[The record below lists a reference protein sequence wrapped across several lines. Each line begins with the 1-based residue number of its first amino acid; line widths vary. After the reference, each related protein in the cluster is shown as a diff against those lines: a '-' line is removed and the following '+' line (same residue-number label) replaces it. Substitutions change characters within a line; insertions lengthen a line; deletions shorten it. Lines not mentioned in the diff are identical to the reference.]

1 MRPDVQN
8 TFKGLGVALITP
20 FKRDGQID
28 FTRLSEL
35 VDRVI
40 DNGVDYL
47 LALGTTSEYPT
58 LAPDEKD
65 DVLRCILETN
75 SKRLPVMVGLGGPN
89 TQFMIRKLDHLAQ
102 FDVDAILTV
111 TPYYNKPSQ
120 AGLVAHY
127 KTFAAATDMPV
138 FLYNVPGRTSC
149 NLEAATTLRIAEECP
164 NVVGIKEA
172 SGMMKQ
178 ILQLIAKR
186 PEGFL
191 VISGDDLLTLPLM
204 AAGADGLISV
214 MANAFPKKVADMVHH
229 IMRQELDDARAIH
242 QQLVPLTI
250 DCFKEGSPA
259 GVKAIMSAM
268 SLIDNALRLPL
279 VPVSDKLQEEIV
291 GLLRFLSQISQIF
304 ADLRRNN
311 LR

>member
-1 MRPDVQN
+1 MRPDISQS
-8 TFKGLGVALITP
+8 FKGLGVALITP
-20 FKRDGQID
+20 FTPDGKID
-28 FTRLSEL
+28 YPRLEEL
-35 VDRVI
+35 VNRVI

-75 SKRLPVMVGLGGPN
+75 AKRRPVMVGLGGPN
-89 TQFMIRKLDHLAQ
+89 TQFMIRKLEHLAP

-127 KTFAAATDMPV
+127 KAFTAATDMPV

-149 NLEAATTLRIAEECP
+149 NLEAETTLRIINECP

-172 SGMMKQ
+172 SGKMKQ

-186 PEGFL
+186 PANFM

-214 MANAFPKKVADMVHH
+214 MANAFPAKVAAMVHH
-229 IMRQELDDARAIH
+229 IMKQELEEARRIH
-242 QQLVPLTI
+242 NQLVPLTI

-259 GVKAIMSAM
+259 GVKAIMAAQK
-268 SLIDNALRLPL
+268 LIDNALRLPL
-279 VPVSDKLQEEIV
+279 VPVSEKLQEEIAKLV
-291 GLLRFLSQISQIF
+291 
-304 ADLRRNN
+304 
-311 LR
+311 

>member
-1 MRPDVQN
+1 MRTDMQKA
-8 TFKGLGVALITP
+8 FKGLGVALITP
-20 FKRDGQID
+20 FSEDGKID
-28 FTRLSEL
+28 FNRLSDL
-35 VDRVI
+35 VNRVI

-58 LAPDEKD
+58 LAPPEKD
-65 DVLRCILETN
+65 DILRCILETN
-75 SKRLPVMVGLGGPN
+75 AKRLPVMVGLGGPN
-89 TQFMIRKLDHLAQ
+89 TQFMIRKLEHLAA

-120 AGLVAHY
+120 AGLIAHY

-138 FLYNVPGRTSC
+138 FLYNVPSRTSC

-178 ILQLIAKR
+178 ILQLLAKR
-186 PEGFL
+186 PEDFM

-229 IMRQELDDARAIH
+229 ILANRLDEARTIH
-242 QQLVPLTI
+242 QQLVPLTV

-259 GVKAIMSAM
+259 GVKAIMSAQG
-268 SLIDNALRLPL
+268 LIDNALRLPL
-279 VPVSDKLQEEIV
+279 VPVSEKLQEEIQRLLTV
-291 GLLRFLSQISQIF
+291 GC
-304 ADLRRNN
+304 
-311 LR
+311 

>member
-1 MRPDVQN
+1 MKPNIQQS
-8 TFKGLGVALITP
+8 FKGLGVALVTP
-20 FKRDGQID
+20 FKQDGQID
-28 FTRLSEL
+28 FPRLSEL
-35 VDRVI
+35 VERVI
-40 DNGVDYL
+40 ANGVDYL

-58 LAPDEKD
+58 LAPAEKD

-75 SKRLPVMVGLGGPN
+75 AKRLPVMVGLGGPN
-89 TQFMIRKLDHLAQ
+89 TQFMIRKLEHLAP

-120 AGLVAHY
+120 AGLLEHF
-127 KTFAAATDMPV
+127 KTFTAATDMPV

-149 NLEAATTLRIAEECP
+149 NLEFSTTLQIIEACP

-178 ILQLIAKR
+178 ILQLLARR
-186 PEGFL
+186 PEGFM

-214 MANAFPKKVADMVHH
+214 MANAYPAKVSAMVHH
-229 IMRQELDDARAIH
+229 VMKQELDKARLIH

-250 DCFKEGSPA
+250 NCFKEGSPA
-259 GVKAIMSAM
+259 GVKAILSAQGF
-268 SLIDNALRLPL
+268 IDNALRLPL
-279 VPVSDKLQEEIV
+279 VPVSEKLQEEIGRMV
-291 GLLRFLSQISQIF
+291 SRFQ
-304 ADLRRNN
+304 A
-311 LR
+311 

>member
-1 MRPDVQN
+1 MRKDIQQK
-8 TFKGLGVALITP
+8 FRGLGVALITP
-20 FKRDGQID
+20 FRADGQID
-28 FTRLSEL
+28 FPRLSEL
-35 VDRVI
+35 VNRVVEE
-40 DNGVDYL
+40 GVDYL

-58 LAPDEKD
+58 LAPPEKD
-65 DVLRCILETN
+65 DVLSCILEAN
-75 SKRLPVMVGLGGPN
+75 AKRLPVMVGLGGPN
-89 TQFMIRKLDHLAQ
+89 TQFMIRKLEHLAQ

-127 KTFAAATDMPV
+127 KVFTAATDMPV

-149 NLEAATTLRIAEECP
+149 NLELATTLQIIEECP

-172 SGMMKQ
+172 SGYMKQ
-178 ILQLIAKR
+178 ILQLLCKR
-186 PEGFL
+186 PDNFL

-214 MANAFPKKVADMVHH
+214 MANAYPGKVAQMVHH
-229 IMRQELDDARAIH
+229 VMDQQLDDARRIH

-259 GVKAIMSAM
+259 GVKAIMAAQKVVENS
-268 SLIDNALRLPL
+268 LRLPL
-279 VPVSDKLQEEIV
+279 VPVSEKLQREIEMLV
-291 GLLRFLSQISQIF
+291 SGRLG
-304 ADLRRNN
+304 
-311 LR
+311 

>member
-1 MRPDVQN
+1 MRTDMQKA
-8 TFKGLGVALITP
+8 FKGLGVALITP
-20 FKRDGQID
+20 FSEDGKID
-28 FTRLSEL
+28 FNRLSEL
-35 VDRVI
+35 VNRVI

-58 LAPDEKD
+58 LAPPEKD
-65 DVLRCILETN
+65 DILRCILETN
-75 SKRLPVMVGLGGPN
+75 AKRLPVMVGLGGPN
-89 TQFMIRKLDHLAQ
+89 TQFMIRKLEHLAA

-120 AGLVAHY
+120 AGLIAHY

-138 FLYNVPGRTSC
+138 FLYNVPSRTSC

-178 ILQLIAKR
+178 ILQLLAKR
-186 PEGFL
+186 PEGFI

-229 IMRQELDDARAIH
+229 ILANRLDEARTIH
-242 QQLVPLTI
+242 QQLVPLTV

-259 GVKAIMSAM
+259 GVKAIMSAQG
-268 SLIDNALRLPL
+268 LTDNVLRLPL
-279 VPVSDKLQEEIV
+279 VPVSEKLQEEIQR
-291 GLLRFLSQISQIF
+291 LLT
-304 ADLRRNN
+304 AGC
-311 LR
+311 

>member
-1 MRPDVQN
+1 MSKDIQQKFR
-8 TFKGLGVALITP
+8 GLGVALVTP
-20 FKRDGQID
+20 FKADGQID
-28 FTRLSEL
+28 FPRLSAL
-35 VDRVI
+35 VNRVVEE
-40 DNGVDYL
+40 GVDYL

-58 LAPDEKD
+58 LAPPEKD
-65 DVLRCILETN
+65 DVLACILEAN
-75 SKRLPVMVGLGGPN
+75 AKRLPVMVGLGGPN
-89 TQFMIRKLDHLAQ
+89 TQFMIRKLENLAK

-127 KTFAAATDMPV
+127 KAFTAATDMPV

-149 NLEAATTLRIAEECP
+149 NLELATTLQIAEECP

-172 SGMMKQ
+172 SGYMKQ
-178 ILQLIAKR
+178 ILQLLCKR
-186 PEGFL
+186 PENFL

-214 MANAFPKKVADMVHH
+214 TANAYPGKVAQMVHH
-229 IMRQELDDARAIH
+229 VMDQQLDDARRIH

-259 GVKAIMSAM
+259 GVKAIMAAQ
-268 SLIDNALRLPL
+268 NQVENVLRLPL
-279 VPVSDKLQEEIV
+279 VPVSEKLQKEIEQLV
-291 GLLRFLSQISQIF
+291 ANPLF
-304 ADLRRNN
+304 
-311 LR
+311 

>member
-1 MRPDVQN
+1 MRHDTLQS
-8 TFKGLGVALITP
+8 FKGLGVALITP
-20 FKRDGQID
+20 FTTDGKID
-28 FTRLSEL
+28 FPRLESL
-35 VDRVI
+35 VNNVV

-65 DVLRCILETN
+65 DVLRCILN
-75 SKRLPVMVGLGGPN
+75 ANAGRLPVMVGLGGPN
-89 TQFMIRKLDHLAQ
+89 TQFMIRKLERLAP

-127 KTFAAATDMPV
+127 KAFTAATDMPV

-149 NLEAATTLRIAEECP
+149 NLEWPTTLRIAEECP
-164 NVVGIKEA
+164 NVVGVKEA

-178 ILQLIAKR
+178 ILQLIANR

-214 MANAFPKKVADMVHH
+214 MANAFPAKVANMVHH
-229 IMRQELDDARAIH
+229 VMNQQLEEARRIH
-242 QQLVPLTI
+242 NQLVPLTI
-250 DCFKEGSPA
+250 NCFKEGSPA
-259 GVKAIMSAM
+259 GVKAIMAAQGQ
-268 SLIDNALRLPL
+268 IENILRLPL
-279 VPVSDKLQEEIV
+279 VPVSEKLQEEI
-291 GLLRFLSQISQIF
+291 GRLL
-304 ADLRRNN
+304 AAGC
-311 LR
+311 

>member
-1 MRPDVQN
+1 MRTDMQKA
-8 TFKGLGVALITP
+8 FKGLGVALITP
-20 FKRDGQID
+20 FSEDGKID
-28 FTRLSEL
+28 FNRLSEL
-35 VDRVI
+35 VNRVI

-58 LAPDEKD
+58 LAPPEKD
-65 DVLRCILETN
+65 DILRCILETN
-75 SKRLPVMVGLGGPN
+75 AKRLPVMVGLGGPN
-89 TQFMIRKLDHLAQ
+89 TQFMIRKLEHLAA

-120 AGLVAHY
+120 AGLIAHY

-138 FLYNVPGRTSC
+138 FLYNVPSRTSC

-178 ILQLIAKR
+178 ILQLLAKR
-186 PEGFL
+186 PEGFI

-229 IMRQELDDARAIH
+229 ILANRLDEARTIH
-242 QQLVPLTI
+242 QQLVPLTV

-259 GVKAIMSAM
+259 GVKAIMSAQG
-268 SLIDNALRLPL
+268 LTDNVLRLPL
-279 VPVSDKLQEEIV
+279 VPVSEKLQEEIQRLLTV
-291 GLLRFLSQISQIF
+291 GC
-304 ADLRRNN
+304 
-311 LR
+311 

>member
-1 MRPDVQN
+1 MRQRTCN
-8 TFKGLGVALITP
+8 IFKGLGIALITP
-20 FKRDGQID
+20 FTPDGQID
-28 FTRLSEL
+28 FPRLSAL
-35 VDRVI
+35 VDRAI

-58 LAPDEKD
+58 LAPPEKD

-75 SKRLPVMVGLGGPN
+75 AKRLPVMVGLGGPN
-89 TQFMIRKLDHLAQ
+89 TQFMIRKLEHLSA

-120 AGLVAHY
+120 AGLIAHY
-127 KTFAAATDMPV
+127 KVFAAATDMPV

-178 ILQLIAKR
+178 ILQLLAKR
-186 PEGFL
+186 PENFL

-214 MANAFPKKVADMVHH
+214 MANAFPKKVADMVHD
-229 IMRQELDDARAIH
+229 IMRQELDKARAIH

-279 VPVSDKLQEEIV
+279 VPVSDKLQEEIA
-291 GLLRFLSQISQIF
+291 GLV
-304 ADLRRNN
+304 
-311 LR
+311 

>member
-1 MRPDVQN
+1 MRKPVQEA
-8 TFKGLGVALITP
+8 FKGLGVALITP
-20 FKRDGQID
+20 FNPDGSID
-28 FTRLSEL
+28 FPRLSQL
-35 VDRVI
+35 VEHVI
-40 DNGVDYL
+40 ANGADYL

-58 LAPDEKD
+58 LAPNEKD
-65 DVLRCILETN
+65 EVLRCILKTN
-75 SKRLPVMVGLGGPN
+75 AKRLPVMVGLGGPN
-89 TQFMIRKLDHLAQ
+89 TQFMIRKLDRLAP
-102 FDVDAILTV
+102 FGVDAILTV

-120 AGLVAHY
+120 AGLIAHY
-127 KTFAAATDMPV
+127 KAFTSATDMPV

-149 NLEAATTLRIAEECP
+149 NLEAATTLRIVEECP

-178 ILQLIAKR
+178 ILQLLAKR
-186 PEGFL
+186 PKGFL

-214 MANAFPKKVADMVHH
+214 MANAFPAKVAGMVHH
-229 IMRQELDDARAIH
+229 IMHHELDKALLIH

-268 SLIDNALRLPL
+268 GLIHNALRLPL
-279 VPVSDKLQEEIV
+279 VPVSEKLQEEISS
-291 GLLRFLSQISQIF
+291 LLTFDR
-304 ADLRRNN
+304 
-311 LR
+311 

>member
-1 MRPDVQN
+1 MKKDIQQKFR
-8 TFKGLGVALITP
+8 GLGVALITP
-20 FKRDGQID
+20 FKTDGQID
-28 FTRLSEL
+28 FPRLSEL
-35 VDRVI
+35 VNRVVEE
-40 DNGVDYL
+40 GVDYL

-58 LAPDEKD
+58 LAPPEKD
-65 DVLRCILETN
+65 DVLSCILEAN
-75 SKRLPVMVGLGGPN
+75 AKRLPVMVGLGGPN
-89 TQFMIRKLDHLAQ
+89 TQFMIRKLEHLAQ

-127 KTFAAATDMPV
+127 KAFTAATDMPV

-149 NLEAATTLRIAEECP
+149 NLEVATTLQIAEECP

-172 SGMMKQ
+172 SGYMKQ
-178 ILQLIAKR
+178 ILQLICKR
-186 PEGFL
+186 PDNFL

-214 MANAFPKKVADMVHH
+214 MANAYPGKVAQMVHH
-229 IMRQELDDARAIH
+229 VMDQQLDDARRIH

-259 GVKAIMSAM
+259 GVKAIMAAQHVVE
-268 SLIDNALRLPL
+268 NVLRLPL
-279 VPVSDKLQEEIV
+279 VPVSEKLQKEIE
-291 GLLRFLSQISQIF
+291 LLVASQ
-304 ADLRRNN
+304 L
-311 LR
+311 L

>member
-1 MRPDVQN
+1 MRKDIQQK
-8 TFKGLGVALITP
+8 FRGLGVALITP
-20 FKRDGQID
+20 FRADGQID
-28 FTRLSEL
+28 FPRLSEL
-35 VDRVI
+35 VNRVVEE
-40 DNGVDYL
+40 GVDYL

-58 LAPDEKD
+58 LAPPEKD
-65 DVLRCILETN
+65 DVLSCILEAN
-75 SKRLPVMVGLGGPN
+75 AKRLPVMVGLGGPN
-89 TQFMIRKLDHLAQ
+89 TQFMIRKLEHLAQ

-127 KTFAAATDMPV
+127 KVFTAATDMPV

-149 NLEAATTLRIAEECP
+149 NLELATTLQIIEECP

-172 SGMMKQ
+172 SGYMKQ
-178 ILQLIAKR
+178 ILQLLCKR
-186 PEGFL
+186 PDNFL

-214 MANAFPKKVADMVHH
+214 MANAYPGKVAQMAHH
-229 IMRQELDDARAIH
+229 VMDQQLDDARRIH

-259 GVKAIMSAM
+259 GVKAIMAAQKVVENS
-268 SLIDNALRLPL
+268 LRLPL
-279 VPVSDKLQEEIV
+279 VPVSEKLQREIEMLV
-291 GLLRFLSQISQIF
+291 SGRLG
-304 ADLRRNN
+304 
-311 LR
+311 

>member
-1 MRPDVQN
+1 MRKN
-8 TFKGLGVALITP
+8 TYTQFKGLGVALITP
-20 FKRDGQID
+20 FHPDGSID
-28 FTRLSEL
+28 FPRLEQL
-35 VDRVI
+35 VNRVI

-58 LAPDEKD
+58 IAPEEKD
-65 DVLRCILETN
+65 DVLRCILDTN
-75 SKRLPVMVGLGGPN
+75 AKRLPVMVGLGGPN
-89 TQFMIRKLDHLAQ
+89 TQYMIRKLEHLAE

-127 KTFAAATDMPV
+127 KAFTSATDMPV

-149 NLEAATTLRIAEECP
+149 NLEWPTTLQIVEECP

-178 ILQLIAKR
+178 ILQLLCRR
-186 PEGFL
+186 PENFL
-191 VISGDDLLTLPLM
+191 VISGDDLLTLPLI
-204 AAGADGLISV
+204 AAGANGLISV
-214 MANAFPKKVADMVHH
+214 MANAYPRKVADMVHDT
-229 IMRQELDDARAIH
+229 MNGNLEKARKIH

-259 GVKAIMSAM
+259 GVKAIMSAQGR
-268 SLIDNALRLPL
+268 IDNALRLPL
-279 VPVSDKLQEEIV
+279 VPVSEKLQEEIEKLV
-291 GLLRFLSQISQIF
+291 IS
-304 ADLRRNN
+304 NV
-311 LR
+311 

>member
-1 MRPDVQN
+1 MRHDTLQS
-8 TFKGLGVALITP
+8 FKGLGVALITP
-20 FKRDGQID
+20 FTTDGKID
-28 FTRLSEL
+28 FPQLESL
-35 VDRVI
+35 VNNVV

-65 DVLRCILETN
+65 DVLRCILN
-75 SKRLPVMVGLGGPN
+75 ANAGRLPVMVGLGGPN
-89 TQFMIRKLDHLAQ
+89 TQFMIRKLERLAP

-127 KTFAAATDMPV
+127 KAFTAATDMPV

-149 NLEAATTLRIAEECP
+149 NLEWPTTLRIAEECP
-164 NVVGIKEA
+164 NVVGVKEA

-178 ILQLIAKR
+178 ILQLIANR

-214 MANAFPKKVADMVHH
+214 MANAFPAKVANMVHH
-229 IMRQELDDARAIH
+229 VMNQQLEEARHIH
-242 QQLVPLTI
+242 NQLVPLTI
-250 DCFKEGSPA
+250 NCFKEGSPA
-259 GVKAIMSAM
+259 GVKAIMAAQG
-268 SLIDNALRLPL
+268 LIENILRLPL
-279 VPVSDKLQEEIV
+279 VPVSENLQEEI
-291 GLLRFLSQISQIF
+291 GRLL
-304 ADLRRNN
+304 AAGC
-311 LR
+311 

>member
-1 MRPDVQN
+1 MRHDTLQS
-8 TFKGLGVALITP
+8 FKGLGVALITP
-20 FKRDGQID
+20 FTTDGKID
-28 FTRLSEL
+28 FSRLESL
-35 VDRVI
+35 VNNVV

-65 DVLRCILETN
+65 DVLRCILN
-75 SKRLPVMVGLGGPN
+75 ANAGRLPVMVGLGGPN
-89 TQFMIRKLDHLAQ
+89 TQFMIRKLERLAP

-127 KTFAAATDMPV
+127 KAFTAATDMPV

-149 NLEAATTLRIAEECP
+149 NLEWPTTLRIAEECP
-164 NVVGIKEA
+164 NVVGVKEA

-178 ILQLIAKR
+178 ILQLIANR

-214 MANAFPKKVADMVHH
+214 MANAFPAKVANMVHH
-229 IMRQELDDARAIH
+229 VMNQQLGEARRIH
-242 QQLVPLTI
+242 NQLVPLTI
-250 DCFKEGSPA
+250 NCFKEGSPA
-259 GVKAIMSAM
+259 GVKAIMAAQG
-268 SLIDNALRLPL
+268 LIENILRLPL
-279 VPVSDKLQEEIV
+279 VPVSEKLQEEI
-291 GLLRFLSQISQIF
+291 GRLL
-304 ADLRRNN
+304 AAGC
-311 LR
+311 

>member
-1 MRPDVQN
+1 M
-8 TFKGLGVALITP
+8 I
-20 FKRDGQID
+20 
-28 FTRLSEL
+28 E
-35 VDRVI
+35 
-40 DNGVDYL
+40 NGVDYL

-58 LAPDEKD
+58 IAPAEKD

-75 SKRLPVMVGLGGPN
+75 AKRLPVMVGLGGPN
-89 TQFMIRKLDHLAQ
+89 TQFMIRKLEHLAL

-120 AGLVAHY
+120 AGLIAHY

-149 NLEAATTLRIAEECP
+149 NLELETTLRIAEECP

-172 SGMMKQ
+172 SGKMKQ

-186 PEGFL
+186 PQGFM

-229 IMRQELDDARAIH
+229 IMRQELVEARKIH
-242 QQLVPLTI
+242 QQLVPLTV

-268 SLIDNALRLPL
+268 GLIDNALRLPL
-279 VPVSDKLQEEIV
+279 VPVSEKLQEEISR
-291 GLLRFLSQISQIF
+291 LL
-304 ADLRRNN
+304 AAGC
-311 LR
+311 

>member
-1 MRPDVQN
+1 MRKDIQQK
-8 TFKGLGVALITP
+8 FRGLGVALITP
-20 FKRDGQID
+20 FRADGQID
-28 FTRLSEL
+28 FPRLSEL
-35 VDRVI
+35 VNRVVEE
-40 DNGVDYL
+40 GVDYL

-58 LAPDEKD
+58 LAPPEKD
-65 DVLRCILETN
+65 DVLSCILEAN
-75 SKRLPVMVGLGGPN
+75 AKRLPVMVGLGGPN
-89 TQFMIRKLDHLAQ
+89 TQFMIRKLEHLAQ

-127 KTFAAATDMPV
+127 KVFTAATDMPV

-149 NLEAATTLRIAEECP
+149 NLELATTLQIIEECP

-172 SGMMKQ
+172 SGYMKQ
-178 ILQLIAKR
+178 ILQLLCKR
-186 PEGFL
+186 PDNFL

-214 MANAFPKKVADMVHH
+214 MANAYPGKVAQMVHH
-229 IMRQELDDARAIH
+229 VMDQQLDDARRIH

-259 GVKAIMSAM
+259 GVKAIMAAQHVVE
-268 SLIDNALRLPL
+268 NVLRLPL
-279 VPVSDKLQEEIV
+279 VPVSEKLQREIEMLV
-291 GLLRFLSQISQIF
+291 SGRLG
-304 ADLRRNN
+304 
-311 LR
+311 

>member
-1 MRPDVQN
+1 MRTDMQKA
-8 TFKGLGVALITP
+8 FKGLGVALITP
-20 FKRDGQID
+20 FSEDGKID
-28 FTRLSEL
+28 FNRLSEL
-35 VDRVI
+35 VNRVI

-58 LAPDEKD
+58 LAPPEKD
-65 DVLRCILETN
+65 DILRCILETN
-75 SKRLPVMVGLGGPN
+75 AKRLPVMVGLGGPN
-89 TQFMIRKLDHLAQ
+89 TQFMIRKLEHLAA

-120 AGLVAHY
+120 AGLIAHY

-138 FLYNVPGRTSC
+138 FLYNVPSRTSC

-172 SGMMKQ
+172 SSMMKQ
-178 ILQLIAKR
+178 ILQLLAKR
-186 PEGFL
+186 PEGFI

-229 IMRQELDDARAIH
+229 ILANRLDEARTIH
-242 QQLVPLTI
+242 QQLVPLTV

-259 GVKAIMSAM
+259 GVKAIMSAQG
-268 SLIDNALRLPL
+268 LIDNVLRLPL
-279 VPVSDKLQEEIV
+279 VPVSEKLQEEIQRLLTV
-291 GLLRFLSQISQIF
+291 GC
-304 ADLRRNN
+304 
-311 LR
+311 

>member
-1 MRPDVQN
+1 MRKDIQQS
-8 TFKGLGVALITP
+8 FRGLGVALITP
-20 FKRDGQID
+20 FKTDGQID
-28 FTRLSEL
+28 FPSLSAL
-35 VDRVI
+35 VNRVVGE
-40 DNGVDYL
+40 GVDYL

-58 LAPDEKD
+58 LSPAEKD
-65 DVLRCILETN
+65 DVLACILEAN
-75 SKRLPVMVGLGGPN
+75 ARRLPVMVGLGGPN
-89 TQFMIRKLDHLAQ
+89 TQFMIRKLEHLAN

-127 KTFAAATDMPV
+127 KTFTNATDMPV

-149 NLEAATTLRIAEECP
+149 NLEVATTLQIVEECP

-172 SGMMKQ
+172 SGYMKQ
-178 ILQLIAKR
+178 ILQLICKR
-186 PEGFL
+186 PDNFL

-214 MANAFPKKVADMVHH
+214 MANAYPGKVASMVHH
-229 IMRQELDDARAIH
+229 VMDQQLEDARRIH

-259 GVKAIMSAM
+259 GVKAIMAAQKLVENS
-268 SLIDNALRLPL
+268 LRLPL
-279 VPVSDKLQEEIV
+279 VPVSEKLQKEIEQLV
-291 GLLRFLSQISQIF
+291 AGKLG
-304 ADLRRNN
+304 
-311 LR
+311 

>member
-1 MRPDVQN
+1 MRHDTLQS
-8 TFKGLGVALITP
+8 FKGLGVALITP
-20 FKRDGQID
+20 FTTDGKID
-28 FTRLSEL
+28 FPRLESL
-35 VDRVI
+35 VNNVV

-65 DVLRCILETN
+65 DVLRCILN
-75 SKRLPVMVGLGGPN
+75 ANAGRLPVMVGLGGPN
-89 TQFMIRKLDHLAQ
+89 TQFMIRKLERLAP

-127 KTFAAATDMPV
+127 KAFTTATDMPV

-149 NLEAATTLRIAEECP
+149 NLEWPTTLRIAEECP
-164 NVVGIKEA
+164 NVVGVKEA

-178 ILQLIAKR
+178 ILQLIANR

-214 MANAFPKKVADMVHH
+214 MANAFPAKVANMVHH
-229 IMRQELDDARAIH
+229 VMNQQLEEARRIH
-242 QQLVPLTI
+242 NQLVPLTI
-250 DCFKEGSPA
+250 NCFKEGSPA
-259 GVKAIMSAM
+259 GVKAIMAAQG
-268 SLIDNALRLPL
+268 LIENILRLPL
-279 VPVSDKLQEEIV
+279 VPVSEKLQEEI
-291 GLLRFLSQISQIF
+291 GRLL
-304 ADLRRNN
+304 AAGC
-311 LR
+311 

>member
-1 MRPDVQN
+1 MRTDMQKA
-8 TFKGLGVALITP
+8 FKGLGVALITP
-20 FKRDGQID
+20 FSEDGKID
-28 FTRLSEL
+28 FNRLSEL
-35 VDRVI
+35 VNRVI

-58 LAPDEKD
+58 LAPPEKD
-65 DVLRCILETN
+65 DILRCILETN
-75 SKRLPVMVGLGGPN
+75 AKRLPVMVGLGGPN
-89 TQFMIRKLDHLAQ
+89 TQFMIRKLEHLAA

-120 AGLVAHY
+120 AGLIAHY

-138 FLYNVPGRTSC
+138 FLYNVPSRTSC

-178 ILQLIAKR
+178 ILQLLAKR
-186 PEGFL
+186 PEGFI

-229 IMRQELDDARAIH
+229 ILANRLDKARTIH
-242 QQLVPLTI
+242 QQLVPLTV

-259 GVKAIMSAM
+259 GVKAIMSAQG
-268 SLIDNALRLPL
+268 LTDNVLRLPL
-279 VPVSDKLQEEIV
+279 VPVSEKLQEEIQRLLTV
-291 GLLRFLSQISQIF
+291 GC
-304 ADLRRNN
+304 
-311 LR
+311 

>member
-1 MRPDVQN
+1 MRHDTLQS
-8 TFKGLGVALITP
+8 FKGLGVALITP
-20 FKRDGQID
+20 FTTDGKID
-28 FTRLSEL
+28 FPRLESL
-35 VDRVI
+35 VNNVV

-65 DVLRCILETN
+65 DVLRCILN
-75 SKRLPVMVGLGGPN
+75 ANAGRLPVMVGLGGPN
-89 TQFMIRKLDHLAQ
+89 TQFMIRKLERLAP

-127 KTFAAATDMPV
+127 KAFTAATDMPV

-149 NLEAATTLRIAEECP
+149 NLEWPTTLRIAEECP
-164 NVVGIKEA
+164 NVVGVKEA

-178 ILQLIAKR
+178 ILQLIANR

-214 MANAFPKKVADMVHH
+214 MANAFPAKVANMVHH
-229 IMRQELDDARAIH
+229 VMNQQLEEARRIH
-242 QQLVPLTI
+242 NQLVPLTI
-250 DCFKEGSPA
+250 NCFKEGSPA
-259 GVKAIMSAM
+259 GVKAIMAAQGQ
-268 SLIDNALRLPL
+268 IENILRLPL
-279 VPVSDKLQEEIV
+279 VPVSENLQEEI
-291 GLLRFLSQISQIF
+291 GRLL
-304 ADLRRNN
+304 AAGC
-311 LR
+311 